1 MSNREEFLKSCLI
14 LDTETTSQDRNVAEI
29 IESGFVIKENGSWN
43 IFQEL
48 HKPKQE
54 IPPAIESICYITNDM
69 VKDAPPFTDG
79 AREFQEVVNSF
90 GYLLAHNTFYD
101 KTVLTNHGIDSSKHT
116 WLCTWRMVRKLF
128 NGDETVELTNLP
140 YLRFRF
146 KLDVPIDMRCHRA
159 GNDSFM
165 TALLLEY
172 MLDIMEERGII
183 DVDKPYGPQILEWV
197 SQPIIFVLMPFGK
210 HKNQRM
216 DTIPTSYWMWALKNM
231 DSLKE
236 DSDDYDPDF
245 AASINH
251 AIDQQ
256 SNR

>member
-1 MSNREEFLKSCLI
+1 MSFREEFLKGCLV
-14 LDTETTSQDRNVAEI
+14 LDTETTNQDRNVAEI
-29 IESGFVIKENGSWN
+29 IESGFVIKDGATWN

-48 HKPKQE
+48 HRPTGL
-54 IPPAIESICYITNDM
+54 ISPTIESICYITNDM
-69 VKDAPPFTDG
+69 VKAAPPFVEG
-79 AREFQEVVNSF
+79 AANFQEIIDGF
-90 GYLLAHNTFYD
+90 DYLLAHNTLYD
-101 KTVLTNHGIDSSKHT
+101 RTVLTNHGIDSTKHK
-116 WLCTWRMVRKLF
+116 WICTWRMVRKLF

-183 DVDKPYGPQILEWV
+183 DKDLPYGPQILEWV
-197 SQPIIFVLMPFGK
+197 EQPIIYVLMPFGK

-216 DTIPTSYWMWALKNM
+216 ETIPLSYWSWALKNM

-245 AASINH
+245 AASIEH
-251 AIDQQ
+251 AIELQTGG
-256 SNR
+256 